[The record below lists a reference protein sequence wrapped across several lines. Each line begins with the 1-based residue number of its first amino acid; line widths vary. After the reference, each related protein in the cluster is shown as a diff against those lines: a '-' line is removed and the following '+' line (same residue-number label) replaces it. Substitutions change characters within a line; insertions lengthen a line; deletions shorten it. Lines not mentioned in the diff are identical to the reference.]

1 MNWAQMPSPWAI
13 LTFIVTVAIAI
24 GAYKTI
30 IAKLVEDVKE
40 YGEGLTE
47 LRAWGENEIAKAVH
61 ERNVAF
67 LRKDVFDQCLV
78 SINRRLDALDALEIS
93 AQLAE
98 IKAML
103 ISLKEQLREK

>member
-1 MNWAQMPSPWAI
+1 MNWAQMPSPWTI
-13 LTFIVTVAIAI
+13 LSFIVTVAIAI

-30 IAKLVEDVKE
+30 IAKLVEDVKAH
-40 YGEGLTE
+40 GEGLIE

-61 ERNVAF
+61 VRNVDF
-67 LRKDVFDQCLV
+67 VRKDVLDQCLV

-103 ISLKEQLREK
+103 IALKEQLKEK